1 MRKVIFDIET
11 KNTFAEVGTRDP
23 TLLDLSLV
31 SIYDSETDTIT
42 SYLEENLGN
51 LWPILERAD
60 VLVGFNSDHFDI
72 PILNKYYPGDL
83 NTIKSL
89 DLLTEIRNSLGR
101 RIGLDAIAEATLGI
115 RKSGHGLQAIEWW
128 RNGEIDKLIKYC
140 EQDVKVT
147 KAVYD
152 FARENGFLQFRAD
165 DGLRKIPLDTS
176 SWDTPKEASMT
187 HTLPF

>member
-23 TLLDLSLV
+23 SLLDLSLI
-31 SIYDSETDTIT
+31 SIHDSETDAIT
-42 SYLEENLGN
+42 SYFEEDLGR
-51 LWPILERAD
+51 LWPIVERAD
-60 VLVGFNSDHFDI
+60 VLIGFNSDHFDI

-83 NTIKSL
+83 LNIKSL
-89 DLLTEIRNSLGR
+89 DLLAEIRKSLGR

-128 RNGEIDKLIKYC
+128 RSGEHDKLQKYC

-152 FARENGFLQFRAD
+152 FAQENGYLKFRAD
-165 DGLRKIPLDTS
+165 DGLRNIPLNTKE
-176 SWDTPKEASMT
+176 WDTPEEKSIT

>member
-23 TLLDLSLV
+23 SLLDLSLI
-31 SIYDSETDTIT
+31 SIHDSETDSIT
-42 SYLEENLGN
+42 SYFEEDLGR
-51 LWPILERAD
+51 LWPIIERAD
-60 VLVGFNSDHFDI
+60 VLIGFNSDHFDI
-72 PILNKYYPGDL
+72 PILNKYYSGDL
-83 NTIKSL
+83 LNIKSL
-89 DLLTEIRNSLGR
+89 DLLAEVRKSLGR

-128 RNGEIDKLIKYC
+128 RNGERDKLQKYC

-147 KAVYD
+147 KSVYD
-152 FARENGFLQFRAD
+152 FAQENKYLKFRAD
-165 DGLRKIPLDTS
+165 DGLRNIPLNTKD
-176 SWDTPKEASMT
+176 WDTLEEKSIT

>member
-23 TLLDLSLV
+23 SLLDLSLI
-31 SIYDSETDTIT
+31 SIHDSETDSIT
-42 SYLEENLGN
+42 SYFEEDLGR
-51 LWPILERAD
+51 LWPIIERAD
-60 VLVGFNSDHFDI
+60 VLIGFNSDHFDI

-83 NTIKSL
+83 LNIKSL
-89 DLLTEIRNSLGR
+89 DLLAEVRKSLGR

-128 RNGEIDKLIKYC
+128 RNGERDKLQKYC

-147 KAVYD
+147 KSVYD
-152 FARENGFLQFRAD
+152 FAQENKYLKFRAD
-165 DGLRKIPLDTS
+165 DGLRNIPLNTKD
-176 SWDTPKEASMT
+176 WDTLEEKSIT

>member
-1 MRKVIFDIET
+1 MRKIIFDLET

-23 TLLDLSLV
+23 SLLSLSLV
-31 SIYDSETDTIT
+31 SIYDSHTDEIS
-42 SYLEENLGN
+42 SYFEEDLNK
-51 LWPILERAD
+51 LWPILEQAD
-60 VLVGFNSDHFDI
+60 ALVGFNSDHFDI
-72 PILNKYYPGDL
+72 PILDKYYPGDL
-83 NTIKSL
+83 TQIKSI
-89 DLLTEIRNSLGR
+89 DLLAAVKDSLGR

-128 RNGEIDKLIKYC
+128 NNGELDKLKSYC

-152 FARENGFLQFRAD
+152 YAKENGHLKFRAEE
-165 DGLRKIPLDTS
+165 GLRTIPIDTS
-176 SWDTPKEASMT
+176 SWDTPVETSMT

>member
-1 MRKVIFDIET
+1 MRKIIFDIET

-23 TLLDLSLV
+23 SLLDLSLI
-31 SIYDSETDTIT
+31 SIHDSETDSIS
-42 SYLEENLGN
+42 SYFENELGK
-51 LWPILERAD
+51 LWPILEHAD
-60 VLVGFNSDHFDI
+60 VLIGFNSDHFDL

-83 NTIKSL
+83 GNIKSL
-89 DLLTEIRNSLGR
+89 DLLVEIRNSLGR

-128 RNGEIDKLIKYC
+128 RNGELDKLRLYC

-147 KAVYD
+147 KSVYD
-152 FARENGFLQFRAD
+152 FARENGYLKFRAD
-165 DGLRKIPLDTS
+165 DGLRKIPLHTEE
-176 SWDTPKEASMT
+176 WDTPQEKSIT

>member
-23 TLLDLSLV
+23 SLLDLSLV
-31 SIYDSETDTIT
+31 SIHDSETESIT
-42 SYLEENLGN
+42 SYFEEDLGR
-51 LWPILERAD
+51 LWQILERAD
-60 VLVGFNSDHFDI
+60 VLIGFNSDHFDI

-83 NTIKSL
+83 LNIKSL
-89 DLLTEIRNSLGR
+89 DLLVEIRNSLGR

-128 RNGEIDKLIKYC
+128 RSGEVDKLQKYC
-140 EQDVKVT
+140 EQDVKIT
-147 KAVYD
+147 KSVYD
-152 FARENGFLQFRAD
+152 FARENSYVQFKAD
-165 DGLRKIPLDTS
+165 DGLRKIPLNTEH
-176 SWDTPKEASMT
+176 WDTPEEKSIT

>member
-23 TLLDLSLV
+23 SLLDLSLI
-31 SIYDSETDTIT
+31 SIHDSVTDSVT
-42 SYLEENLGN
+42 SYFEEDLGR
-51 LWPILERAD
+51 LWPIIERAD
-60 VLVGFNSDHFDI
+60 VLIGFNSDHFDI

-83 NTIKSL
+83 LNIKSL
-89 DLLTEIRNSLGR
+89 DLLAEIRKSLGR

-128 RNGEIDKLIKYC
+128 RNGERDKLQKYC

-147 KAVYD
+147 KSVYD
-152 FARENGFLQFRAD
+152 FAQENKYLKFRAD
-165 DGLRKIPLDTS
+165 DGLRNIPLNTKD
-176 SWDTPKEASMT
+176 WDRLEEKSIT

>member
-1 MRKVIFDIET
+1 MRKIIFDLET

-23 TLLDLSLV
+23 ALLDLSV
-31 SIYDSETDTIT
+31 ISIYDSETDSIT
-42 SYLEENLGN
+42 SYFEDQLQA
-51 LWPILERAD
+51 LWPIIEHSD
-60 VLVGFNSDHFDI
+60 ILVGFNSDHFDI

-83 NTIKSL
+83 TQIKSL
-89 DLLTEIRNSLGR
+89 DLLAEIRASLGR

-128 RNGEIDKLIKYC
+128 RNGELEKLQSYC

-152 FARENGFLQFRAD
+152 FALENSFLRFRAD
-165 DGLRKIPLDTS
+165 DGLRKIPLNTKG
-176 SWDTPKEASMT
+176 WDEKEEKAIT
-187 HTLPF
+187 YTLPF